1 MKPKRERQRDAAIL
15 EREASINARFAN
27 LAALLRQRLRE
38 WTGMRMDAR
47 AVARVAAVM
56 EPALVRET
64 ARDIRQLQ
72 RTTSA
77 LGSRALADEIRER
90 LGRAGM
96 TIDRDTPEAQASR
109 DRHAA
114 VQRRVDMRGRLRRVR
129 NTTATGIVKELGEAR
144 AAGESAIQASRR
156 IERVAGAE
164 LQQRLPRFV
173 RELRDAA
180 RSAPQGSAVREA
192 VERHRSALNRNATSP
207 EFSMRRA
214 NKELLREIQRAS
226 AADIDAVIERWVEK
240 KAAYRARV
248 IARTEGQRAFA
259 QSYIE
264 RAQRNRGV
272 VAFRWVLSP
281 SHPRPDICDVHASFD
296 GGYGPGTYPKDSP
309 PVLPAHPNCICSLRT
324 VLVDAQGRAPARGAA
339 DADLGSALE
348 RLPESTQR
356 AVLGPRR
363 FEALRSGQAR
373 ASDLFRP
380 QEGWGTQRVATVEEV
395 ASTPRRRR
403 RA

>member
-1 MKPKRERQRDAAIL
+1 ML

-27 LAALLRQRLRE
+27 LAVLLRQRLRE
-38 WTGMRMDAR
+38 WQGLRMDAR

-64 ARDIRQLQ
+64 ARDIRRLQ

-77 LGSRALADEIRER
+77 LGSRQLADEIRER
-90 LGRAGM
+90 LGQAGM
-96 TIDRDTPEAQASR
+96 TIDPSAPEAQAAR
-109 DRHAA
+109 DRHAR
-114 VQRRVDMRGRLRRVR
+114 VQRQVDLRGRLRRIR

-156 IERVAGAE
+156 IERVASAE
-164 LQQRLPRFV
+164 LPQRLPRFV

-180 RSAPQGSAVREA
+180 RRAPQGSAVREA

-226 AADIDAVIERWVEK
+226 AADIDRVVERWVER

-264 RAQRNRGV
+264 RAQQSQSV
-272 VAFRWVLSP
+272 VGFRWVLSP
-281 SHPRPDICDVHASFD
+281 SHPRPDICDVHAAFD

-309 PVLPAHPNCICSLRT
+309 PVQPAHPNCICSLRT
-324 VLVDAQGRAPARGAA
+324 VLVDAQGRAPSRGAA

-348 RLPESTQR
+348 RLPEATQR

-363 FEALRSGQAR
+363 FEAMRSGRAR
-373 ASDLFRP
+373 PSDLFRP
-380 QEGWGTQRVATVEEV
+380 QEGWGTQRVATVDEV
-395 ASTPRRRR
+395 ASVPQRRR